1 MKEVCDE
8 CNHKPG
14 DCKSCP
20 QCTKAIESVLET
32 IETALNENLDNGDK
46 APILLEP
53 RKFLD
58 EAIVGYIEQE
68 DGHHIVYSEEKLIKA
83 LQKDM
88 ECDYAEALEF
98 YLYNTVRALPY
109 MKSEGPEPI
118 ILHTGIV

>member
-1 MKEVCDE
+1 MKDVCTS

-20 QCTKAIESVLET
+20 QSTDSIVPVMEI
-32 IETALNENLDNGDK
+32 IETATNENLDNGNK
-46 APILLEP
+46 EPLLLEP

-58 EAIVGYIEQE
+58 EAIVGYIEL
-68 DGHHIVYSEEKLIKA
+68 GGVNHIVYSEDKLIKA

-88 ECDYAEALEF
+88 ECDYTEAMEF

-109 MKSEGPEPI
+109 MKSAGPEPI
-118 ILHTGIV
+118 ILHTDII